1 MSFLYFCFSMFCR
14 SMFCHRPVISL
25 PDAMSFDKVKFI
37 YLLTKTATILLT
49 VFVVGI
55 FFLGLSM
62 QDFDQDNMTKP
73 FYSATDFQP
82 QLLRNERLKFY
93 KYKCDECGKFFT
105 SNWKLQRH
113 STSHTGLKAF
123 VCDVCYKSFT
133 RKENLVKH
141 KTSAHRVIFYE

>member
-1 MSFLYFCFSMFCR
+1 
-14 SMFCHRPVISL
+14 
-25 PDAMSFDKVKFI
+25 
-37 YLLTKTATILLT
+37 
-49 VFVVGI
+49 
-55 FFLGLSM
+55 M
-62 QDFDQDNMTKP
+62 QDLDQDNMTKS
-73 FYSATDFQP
+73 FYSAPDFQP

-123 VCDVCYKSFT
+123 VCDICYKSFT

-141 KTSAHRVIFYE
+141 KTSAHHAIFYE